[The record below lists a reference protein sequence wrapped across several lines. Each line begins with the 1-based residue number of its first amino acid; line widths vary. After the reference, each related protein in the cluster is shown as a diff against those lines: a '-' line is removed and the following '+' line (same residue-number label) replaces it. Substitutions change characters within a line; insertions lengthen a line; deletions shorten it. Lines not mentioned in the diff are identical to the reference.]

1 MDEYLE
7 LVLQLLQNIKERTD
21 ITYLIS
27 TKDKHTAMVSVK
39 EGEISYLR
47 YGSLSGPNALN
58 AVLGMEVESFA
69 VRKHSLEHSKT
80 KRVLPD
86 TSEILQKLCVKLPKT
101 LQEYQANLDPIRL
114 NSAVS
119 MAPSR
124 PENTDSLVSYPEAS
138 SPVQDL
144 SPVSATQSGLVT
156 PVEPKS
162 TEIPDFTIPTI
173 KSALQQ
179 AVGPISELI
188 YDDAFAEISLL
199 KDRGDLALF
208 IDILI
213 GELDEDEYQ
222 KQFISVIKE
231 QLVGVILIQ
240 D

>member
-101 LQEYQANLDPIRL
+101 LQEYQTNLEPIRL
-114 NSAVS
+114 NSTVS

-138 SPVQDL
+138 TPIQDL
-144 SPVSATQSGLVT
+144 SASAKQSGLVT

-162 TEIPDFTIPTI
+162 TEIPGFTIPII